1 MSSAAQRMVR
11 AARERARNVQPA
23 IVTDIPARLDRLPW
37 SRFHVLVVV
46 ALGITWILDGLE
58 VTIVGAIGPV
68 LQSPLTLGLTAGE
81 VGAAASAY
89 VTGAVIGALIFGWM
103 TDRFGRRVI
112 FYVTLIVYLV
122 GVLLT
127 ATSWSFWSF
136 ALFRAITGFGI
147 GGEYAAINSAIDE
160 LMPAR
165 YRGRIDIIINGSFWV
180 GAVAGSGASL
190 VFLDPNVFA
199 PNVGW
204 RLAFAV
210 GGVLCLGILL
220 MRRHVP
226 ESPRWLVTHGFA
238 RQADATVADIEQ
250 RVRADTKRALEPAE
264 GRLEVHPRRTFG
276 FALIARAM
284 LGKYRS
290 RSVLALALMIA
301 QAFLYNAVFFSYGLV
316 LVHFHDVP
324 SERTGTHLVALAAS
338 NFLGPLLLSHF
349 FDTIGRR
356 KMITATYGIAGVLLL
371 ATALAF
377 GLDAFS
383 GWGQTFAWMLIFFF
397 ASAAASSAYLTASEI
412 FPLETRAL
420 AIAIFYA
427 LGTAVG
433 GTAAP
438 LLFGFLVESGSAWA
452 LAAGYAFAASLMLV
466 AAAIAAKFAI
476 DAEMRSRESLAD
488 PLASGGSQLVAAQ
501 SFEACAPSG
510 ARAPT
515 ANLSLNARS
524 RFELDSWRRNEAQD
538 GISKN
543 CFAVPRSR
551 CVVRSPLPS
560 AGAEQHAQ
568 VRSGSHLAKTFA
580 RELGHRPG
588 KRCLRGWPGSC
599 VYRQSE
605 RHDGQGG

>member
-1 MSSAAQRMVR
+1 
-11 AARERARNVQPA
+11 
-23 IVTDIPARLDRLPW
+23 
-37 SRFHVLVVV
+37 
-46 ALGITWILDGLE
+46 
-58 VTIVGAIGPV
+58 
-68 LQSPLTLGLTAGE
+68 
-81 VGAAASAY
+81 
-89 VTGAVIGALIFGWM
+89 M
-103 TDRFGRRVI
+103 TDRFGRRLI
-112 FYVTLIVYLV
+112 FYVTLIVYLI

-136 ALFRAITGFGI
+136 ALVRAITGFGI

-165 YRGRIDIIINGSFWV
+165 YRGRIDIVINGSFWV

-250 RVRADTKRALEPAE
+250 RVRADTKRELEPAH
-264 GRLEVHPRRTFG
+264 GRLEVHPR
-276 FALIARAM
+276 
-284 LGKYRS
+284 
-290 RSVLALALMIA
+290 
-301 QAFLYNAVFFSYGLV
+301 LV

-338 NFLGPLLLSHF
+338 NFLGPLLLGRF

-383 GWGQTFAWMLIFFF
+383 AWGQTFAWMLIFFF

-438 LLFGFLVESGSAWA
+438 LLFGYLVQSGSAWA
-452 LAAGYAFAASLMLV
+452 LAAGYAFAASLMLA
-466 AAAIAAKFAI
+466 AAAIAAKFGI
-476 DAEMRSRESLAD
+476 DAEMRSLESIAE
-488 PLASGGSQLVAAQ
+488 PLSSGG
-501 SFEACAPSG
+501 
-510 ARAPT
+510 
-515 ANLSLNARS
+515 
-524 RFELDSWRRNEAQD
+524 
-538 GISKN
+538 
-543 CFAVPRSR
+543 
-551 CVVRSPLPS
+551 
-560 AGAEQHAQ
+560 
-568 VRSGSHLAKTFA
+568 
-580 RELGHRPG
+580 
-588 KRCLRGWPGSC
+588 
-599 VYRQSE
+599 
-605 RHDGQGG
+605 